1 MKTFR
6 TLILATS
13 LVALAACG
21 SQSGEDTNAP
31 AIDTETPLPA
41 PTPTAPAVDGI
52 DDGYPDLTP
61 APVTPEAEKTETGA
75 RALLLSWGR
84 AIELRE
90 YTQAYR
96 MMGEAGAARWTLEE
110 FRAIFADL
118 DTIAVALPDGT
129 MEGAAGSS
137 YYALDVTID
146 AQDGEGRPIRIEGP
160 LVLRRVNDVPGAS
173 EASLRWH
180 FESIDLAVTH

>member
-6 TLILATS
+6 TLILAPS

-21 SQSGEDTNAP
+21 AQSSDDTSAP
-31 AIDTETPLPA
+31 ASDTEAPLPA
-41 PTPTAPAVDGI
+41 PSPTAPAVDGV

-61 APVTPEAEKTETGA
+61 GETTPEAEKTETGA

-84 AIELRE
+84 AIELKE

-96 MMGEAGAARWTLEE
+96 MMGEAGTQRWTLDE

-118 DTIAVALPDGT
+118 GEITVALPNGT

-137 YYALDVTID
+137 YYSLDVTITAPD
-146 AQDGEGRPIRIEGP
+146 KDGRPIRIEGP
-160 LVLRRVNDVPGAS
+160 LVLRRVNDVAGAS